1 MLKVQVVGM
10 GADGWAGMGER
21 NQDILRAASVVLG
34 GQRHLDLL
42 PDVPGQRRIPWPTPL
57 REGLPDLVATLD
69 GPVVALASGDP
80 LLAGIGS
87 TLVEVLG
94 AEAVTIIP
102 AVSSVALA
110 RARMG
115 WAAESTEVIRDE
127 RTLTRHLAPGRRIL
141 VLSKD
146 GSTPTRVSAML
157 RDRGFGASRL
167 TVLANLGADDESSH
181 ATTAESWA
189 GGALALHVLA
199 IECVGFTPHGLLA
212 GLPDE
217 AFEHDGQLTKRD
229 LRASALARLAPQPGQ
244 VLWDVGAGAGSV
256 AIEWLR
262 SHPTCRAVAVEQS
275 ASRAERIARNSVSL
289 GVPNLQ
295 VVVGRA
301 PGALAGLPAPDAVF
315 VGGGATTPGL
325 LEACWSELAPEGRLV
340 VHGVTMETESVLAQW
355 YAGHGGELVRLSLE
369 HASPL
374 GDFTGWTPA
383 RTVTQ
388 WAGRKA

>member
-1 MLKVQVVGM
+1 MQVVGM
-10 GADGWAGMGER
+10 GADGWVGMGER
-21 NQDILRAASVVLG
+21 ERSIVQTATVVLG
-34 GQRHLDLL
+34 GPRHLDLL

-57 REGLPDLVATLD
+57 RDGLPGLVATLD

-94 AEAVTIIP
+94 EEAVTVIP

-115 WAAESTEVIRDE
+115 WAAETTEVLRDAG
-127 RTLTRHLAPGRRIL
+127 TLVRHLAPSRRIL
-141 VLSKD
+141 LLSSD
-146 GSTPTRVSAML
+146 GSTPARVAEML
-157 RDRGFGASRL
+157 RDQGFGASRL
-167 TVLANLGADDESSH
+167 TVLANLGADDESTH
-181 ATTAESWA
+181 TTTAEGWA
-189 GGALALHVLA
+189 GDAPPLHVLA
-199 IECVGFTPHGLLA
+199 IECAGFLPHGLLA
-212 GLPDE
+212 GLPDD

-229 LRASALARLAPQPGQ
+229 VRASALARLAPQPGQ
-244 VLWDVGAGAGSV
+244 LLWDIGAGAGSV

-262 SHPTCRAVAVEQS
+262 AHTTCRAVAVEQS
-275 ASRAERIARNSVSL
+275 VARAERIARNSVSL
-289 GVPNLQ
+289 GVPSLR
-295 VVVGRA
+295 VVVGSA
-301 PGALAGLPAPDAVF
+301 PGALAGLPAPNAVF

-325 LEACWSELAPEGRLV
+325 LEACWSALAPDGRLV
-340 VHGVTMETESVLAQW
+340 IHGVTMETEVVLAQW
-355 YAGHGGELVRLSLE
+355 YADHRGELVRLSVE

-388 WAGRKA
+388 WAGRKS